1 MGGPDKSGLSFV
13 STYALSATS
22 ACIAETATFPMDII
36 KTRLQ
41 VQGSSTDAVRRGIWG
56 TATGIVKEEGAARL
70 YSGI

>member
-1 MGGPDKSGLSFV
+1 
-13 STYALSATS
+13 
-22 ACIAETATFPMDII
+22 MDII

-70 YSGI
+70 YSGIVPACLRHVVYVLYFLYNIYI